1 MKNLHPKVNKT
12 TIFLPP
18 DILKAVKEKAKGAGV
33 TLDTWLLF
41 SLLRTLH
48 DESFAM
54 DLRLSD
60 EYLDQ
65 QLDI

>member
-1 MKNLHPKVNKT
+1 MKRLTPKEKKT

-18 DILKAVKEKAKGAGV
+18 EVLKAVKEKAKGAGV
-33 TLDTWLLF
+33 SLDTWLLF

-60 EYLDQ
+60 EYLDR
-65 QLDI
+65 QLDF